1 LLQNF
6 LEFCLQKNYF
16 CSLHDDNKSEHG
28 EAKHNYTMNTTKT
41 IQSALISVF
50 SKDGLEPIVRKLHEQ
65 NVTLYST
72 GGTEDFIKNLGIP
85 VVPVED
91 VTSYP
96 SILGGRVK
104 TLHPKIFGGILN
116 RQDHEG
122 DVQQMEEFNIPQIDL
137 VIVDLYPFEDTVVS
151 GASEADIIEKIDIGG
166 ISLIRATAKNFKD
179 TVIVASVKEYAILL
193 DLISTQNG
201 ATTLEQR
208 KLLATKAFHV
218 SSHYDAA
225 IFNYFNTDETILKVS
240 VADGQILRYGENP
253 HQKGF
258 FFGDFDA
265 MFTKLHG
272 KELSY
277 NNLLD
282 VDAAVNL
289 ILEFKNEG
297 PTFAILKHNNACG
310 LASKNTMKEA
320 YLAALAGDPTS
331 AFGGVLI
338 ANGKI
343 DVATA
348 NEINSLFCEVVIAPC
363 YDEEAIAV
371 LSEKKNRIILVQ
383 HDVALPQKQIR
394 TCLNGMLIQERNDIT
409 DNKQSLKTVTTLSP
423 TAQEVE
429 DLIFASKICKNTKS
443 NTIVFAKNKTLIASG
458 TGQTS
463 RVDALKQAIEKA
475 TTFGFDL
482 NGAVMASDA
491 FFPFPDCVEIAKHAG
506 ITAVIQ
512 PGGSIK
518 DELSINYCNE
528 NKVAMVFTGTRHF
541 KH

>member
-1 LLQNF
+1 
-6 LEFCLQKNYF
+6 
-16 CSLHDDNKSEHG
+16 
-28 EAKHNYTMNTTKT
+28 MNTTKK

-50 SKDGLEPIVRKLHEQ
+50 SKNGLELIVRHLNSQ
-65 NVTLYST
+65 NVTIYST

-85 VVPVED
+85 VIPVED

-116 RQDHEG
+116 RQDNPS
-122 DVQQMEEFNIPQIDL
+122 DVQQMEAYSIPQIDL
-137 VIVDLYPFEDTVVS
+137 VIVDLYPFEKTVAS
-151 GASEADIIEKIDIGG
+151 GAGESEIIEKIDIGG
-166 ISLIRATAKNFKD
+166 ISLIRAAAKNFKD
-179 TVIVASVKEYAILL
+179 TAIVATVDDYNFFLE
-193 DLISTQNG
+193 LIVSQNG
-201 ATTLEQR
+201 ATTIENR
-208 KLLATKAFHV
+208 KTLATKAFNV
-218 SSHYDAA
+218 TSHYDNA
-225 IFNYFNTDETILKVS
+225 IFNYFNRNQQEIVLKISETN
-240 VADGQILRYGENP
+240 GQVLRYGENP
-253 HQKGF
+253 HQKGL
-258 FFGDFDA
+258 FFGDFEA

-289 ILEFKNEG
+289 ISEFKDND

-310 LASKNTMKEA
+310 LATRKTILEA
-320 YLAALAGDPTS
+320 YNASLACDSTS

-338 ANGKI
+338 ASTKI
-343 DVATA
+343 DEVTA
-348 NEINSLFCEVVIAPC
+348 SQINQLFCEVVIAP
-363 YDEEAIAV
+363 DFDDKAIAI

-383 HDVALPQKQIR
+383 KEVNLPLTSIR
-394 TCLNGMLIQERNDIT
+394 TCLNGVLVQDKNNIT
-409 DNKQSLKTVTTLSP
+409 DSKADLKFVTITAP
-423 TAQEVE
+423 TEQEIE
-429 DLIFASKICKNTKS
+429 DLIFASKVCKNTKS
-443 NTIVFAKNKTLIASG
+443 NTIVFARNGTLIASG

-475 TTFGFDL
+475 ITSGFDL
-482 NGAVMASDA
+482 HGAVMASDA
-491 FFPFPDCVEIAKHAG
+491 FFPFPDCVEIAHRAG

-518 DELSINYCNE
+518 DSLSIDYCNE